1 MTRKPAPGFARF
13 LIACEFLILHAYA
26 ANKVVS
32 LALGEPVHRSNNK
45 EAFPC

>member
-13 LIACEFLILHAYA
+13 FIACEFLILHAYA

-32 LALGEPVHRSNNK
+32 LALGEPMHRSNNK
-45 EAFPC
+45 ETFPC